1 MVAALAALVV
11 LGLLVLVHELGHF
24 FVARA
29 AGVRILRLSIGFGP
43 RLWTMTRGHTEYAVS
58 LIPLGG
64 YVKMAG
70 EQQEERAH
78 HPWEYLSKS
87 LGARAAIV
95 GAGPAM
101 NYVVAVVTLWAVL
114 AITGFPEALPVVGE
128 VKADMPAHEAGLA
141 PADRIVRIDG
151 RPVKSWQELTD
162 VVSKAPGRPLRLDLE
177 REGQALAVTVTP
189 KLDEATDP
197 FGRTSS
203 VGRIGITQSGAFEL
217 VRVGPLQAVG
227 ETFRRQA
234 EWLGQLG
241 LALGAMV
248 TRKLPLR
255 DAVTGPIGIVY
266 MTSEALRMGIGPL
279 LFFVSYISYM
289 LAVFNV
295 LPIPILDG
303 GHLLFLSLERLRGR
317 PVSTGVQ
324 ERAAQVSLAV
334 LVAFVLVVC
343 VNDINRFWLSK

>member
-1 MVAALAALVV
+1 MVAALAAILV

-43 RLWTMTRGHTEYAVS
+43 LLWKATRGGTEYAVS

-70 EQQEERAH
+70 EQQEEHAH
-78 HPWEYLSKS
+78 QPWEYLSKS
-87 LGARAAIV
+87 IATRAAIV
-95 GAGPAM
+95 GAGPLM
-101 NYVVAVVTLWAVL
+101 NYVVAVITLWTVL
-114 AITGFPEALPVVGE
+114 AVTGFPEALPVVGE
-128 VKADMPAHEAGLA
+128 VKADMPAYDAGLA
-141 PADRIVRIDG
+141 PEDRILRIDG
-151 RPVKSWQELTD
+151 RPVQSWQALTD
-162 VVSKAPGRPLRLDLE
+162 QVSESAGRPLQLAVERSGRTLD
-177 REGQALAVTVTP
+177 VTVTP
-189 KLDEATDP
+189 RLEPATDP

-234 EWLGQLG
+234 EWLGQLA

-266 MTSEALRMGIGPL
+266 MTSEALRMGVGPL

-303 GHLLFLSLERLRGR
+303 GHLLFLTLERLRGR

-334 LVAFVLVVC
+334 LMAFVLLVC
-343 VNDINRFWLSK
+343 VNDINRFWLGK